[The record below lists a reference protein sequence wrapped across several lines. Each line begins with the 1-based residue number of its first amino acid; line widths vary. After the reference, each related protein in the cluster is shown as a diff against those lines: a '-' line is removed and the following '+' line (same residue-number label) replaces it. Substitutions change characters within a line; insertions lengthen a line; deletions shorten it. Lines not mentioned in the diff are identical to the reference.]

1 MLYKITIEP
10 EYLKAELFNRET
22 MEETRTFLQIVAG
35 SAVKHGR
42 SRVLMSVHSSNP
54 VFTVERSGFLAYF
67 KKLTESPE
75 HKIALLGD
83 SEELGISHQYVELI
97 GRQHGVNVQAFR
109 DEAAAIQWIQ
119 AKSVNSGQDGGARL
133 RRVRPPA

>member
-10 EYLKAELFNRET
+10 DYLKAELFNRET
-22 MEETRTFLQIVAG
+22 MEETRTFLQIVAA

-42 SRVLMSVHSSNP
+42 SRVLMSVRSSNP

-67 KKLTESPE
+67 KKLTENPE

-109 DEAAAIQWIQ
+109 DEAAALQWIQ
-119 AKSVNSGQDGGARL
+119 AKAANSGQNGGARL
-133 RRVRPPA
+133 TRAGPAV